1 MIDLHKILPLRWFF
15 PLIAV
20 LPVFFVACLAGVFL
34 DVSIS
39 NQLDNQ
45 LEKNLRGLGEN
56 ISNSSEFALQTKNT
70 SELNKLICAGLHL
83 SAEINEIEILDD
95 RSVQVGDC
103 RRMVKIEGE
112 SMTVTLP
119 IHPLDRDQVKSS
131 KNIVIGYVRINS
143 AKSIIEN
150 EKRQIRL
157 KILGIF
163 TITVFFTLLFSYF
176 FTRKL
181 AGAVIELS
189 QASKSITDKNFQ
201 IDFSK
206 ILGGEVGQMQK
217 SFLDM
222 SRTMSDFTKQLNN
235 NVEARTKELDTQKNL
250 LEKAYTENKRLIHRI
265 NTAIEN
271 ERRVIALDL
280 HDVFNTVILHIL
292 GTARQTKSM
301 LRKLDQQL
309 DLTDAQSNLVAIE
322 QNANHLYALSKDL
335 VSNLRPEV
343 LDEFGLAE
351 ALNDLVDKNRKSH
364 ADCQYS
370 LAFNAQ
376 IPRFD
381 YDFNIA
387 IYRIVQES
395 LSNVAK
401 HANATHCK
409 ITLTAIDKIDHCRIV
424 LSIIDDG
431 NGFDMSNRKQGFG
444 LEGMRERAGGIG
456 GTIEVSSAPGVGTNI
471 LLSVDK
477 KNQSQ
482 TEI

>member
-1 MIDLHKILPLRWFF
+1 M
-15 PLIAV
+15 
-20 LPVFFVACLAGVFL
+20 LPVFIVACLAGVFL

-45 LEKNLRGLGEN
+45 LENNLRGLGEN
-56 ISNSSEFALQTKNT
+56 ISNSSEFALQTQNT
-70 SELNKLICAGLHL
+70 SELKKVICASLYL

-95 RSVQVGDC
+95 SSVKLDDC
-103 RRMVKIEGE
+103 RRMVKIEGD
-112 SMTVTLP
+112 SIAVTLP
-119 IHPLDRDQVKSS
+119 IHPLNRDQVKSTS
-131 KNIVIGYVRINS
+131 KNIVIGYVRITA
-143 AKSIIEN
+143 AKSVVEN
-150 EKRQIRL
+150 EKRLIRWVL
-157 KILGIF
+157 FLVLTF
-163 TITVFFTLLFSYF
+163 AVLLTLLFSYF
-176 FTRKL
+176 FTKKL
-181 AGAVIELS
+181 AFAVIELS
-189 QASKSITDKNFQ
+189 QASKSITEKNFQ
-201 IDFSK
+201 IEFSK
-206 ILGGEVGQMQK
+206 MLGGEVGQMQK
-217 SFLDM
+217 SFLEM
-222 SRTMSDFTKQLNN
+222 SRTMSDFTKHLNN

-271 ERRVIALDL
+271 ERRLIALDL

-301 LRKLDQQL
+301 LHKVAQQV
-309 DLTDAQSNLVAIE
+309 DVSGAQSNLVAIE
-322 QNANHLYALSKDL
+322 HNANHLYALSKDL

-351 ALNDLVDKNRKSH
+351 ALQDLVTKHGNSH

-370 LAFNAQ
+370 LKLNGQ

-387 IYRIVQES
+387 IFRIVQES

-401 HANATHCK
+401 HANATQCK
-409 ITLTAIDKIDHCRIV
+409 ITLTVIDKINHCRIV

-431 NGFDMSNRKQGFG
+431 NGFDMRNRKQGFG
-444 LEGMRERAGGIG
+444 LDGMRERAGGIG
-456 GTIEVSSAPGVGTNI
+456 GTIEVSAAPGASTNI
-471 LLSVDK
+471 LLCVDK
-477 KNQSQ
+477 YIQSK